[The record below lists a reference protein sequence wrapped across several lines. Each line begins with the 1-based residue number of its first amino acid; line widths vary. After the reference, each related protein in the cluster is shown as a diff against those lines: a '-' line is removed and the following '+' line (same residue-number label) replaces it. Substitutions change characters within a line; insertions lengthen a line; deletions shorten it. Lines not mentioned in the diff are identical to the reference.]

1 MIGLGGFEIIL
12 DGFARALQ
20 ILSSGDQEI
29 LGITL
34 LSLRVSLTATLLGAA
49 FGIPLGFLIARKD
62 FHGRSVV
69 TTIIN
74 TLMGLPPVVVGLVVY
89 LFLSASGPLGFL
101 SLLYTPEAMILA
113 QMILTFP
120 IVCGITISSIL
131 SLSPKLKETLA
142 SLSAPPSWEAMVL
155 LNESRLGLITALI
168 AAFGA
173 AISEVGAIM
182 MVGGNLL
189 GYTRALT
196 TAIMLYTNMGEF
208 ATAIALGI
216 ILLLIAFGVNL
227 FLTYLQ
233 MRSRVRRTT

>member
-1 MIGLGGFEIIL
+1 LGGFEIIVE
-12 DGFARALQ
+12 GFARALQ
-20 ILSSGDQEI
+20 ILFSGDQEI

-49 FGIPLGFLIARKD
+49 FGIPIGFLVARKD
-62 FHGRSVV
+62 FHGKSVV
-69 TTIIN
+69 TTVIN

-89 LFLSASGPLGFL
+89 LFLSSSGPLGFL
-101 SLLYTPEAMILA
+101 RLLYTPEAMIIA

-131 SLSPKLKETLA
+131 SLNPKLKETLV
-142 SLSAPPSWEAMVL
+142 SLSAPSSWEARVL

>member
-1 MIGLGGFEIIL
+1 MAE
-12 DGFARALQ
+12 GFARALQ
-20 ILSSGDQEI
+20 ILLSGDQGI
-29 LGITL
+29 LEITL
-34 LSLRVSLTATLLGAA
+34 LSLRVSLAATLLGAA
-49 FGIPLGFLIARKD
+49 FGIPIGFLVARKD
-62 FHGRSVV
+62 FRGRSVV
-69 TTIIN
+69 TTVIN

-89 LFLSASGPLGFL
+89 LFLSVSGPLGFL
-101 SLLYTPEAMILA
+101 RLLYTPEAMIIA

-120 IVCGITISSIL
+120 VVCGITISSVL
-131 SLSPKLKETLA
+131 SLNPKLKETLV
-142 SLSAPPSWEAMVL
+142 SLSAPPSWEARVL
-155 LNESRLGLITALI
+155 LNESKLGLITAII

>member
-1 MIGLGGFEIIL
+1 MDGFEVIAE
-12 DGFARALQ
+12 GFARALQ
-20 ILSSGDQEI
+20 ILLSGDQGI
-29 LGITL
+29 LEITL
-34 LSLRVSLTATLLGAA
+34 LSLRVSLAATLLGAA
-49 FGIPLGFLIARKD
+49 FGIPIGFLVARKD
-62 FHGRSVV
+62 FRGRSVV
-69 TTIIN
+69 TTVIN

-89 LFLSASGPLGFL
+89 LFLSVSGPLGFL
-101 SLLYTPEAMILA
+101 RLLYTPEAMIIA

-120 IVCGITISSIL
+120 VVCGITISSVL
-131 SLSPKLKETLA
+131 SLNPKLKETLV
-142 SLSAPPSWEAMVL
+142 SLSAPPSWEARVL
-155 LNESRLGLITALI
+155 LNESKLGLITAII

>member
-1 MIGLGGFEIIL
+1 LSGFDIIIE
-12 DGFARALQ
+12 GFVRALQ
-20 ILSSGDQEI
+20 LLFSGDQDI

-49 FGIPLGFLIARKD
+49 FGIPLGFLVARKD
-62 FHGRSVV
+62 FHGKSIF
-69 TTIIN
+69 TAIIN

-89 LFLSASGPLGFL
+89 LSLSSSGPLGFL
-101 SLLYTPEAMILA
+101 RLLYTPEAMIIA

-120 IVCGITISSIL
+120 IVCGITISAIL
-131 SLSPKLKETLA
+131 SLNPKLKDTLA
-142 SLSAPPSWEAMVL
+142 SLSAPRLWEARVL
-155 LNESRLGLITALI
+155 LNESKLGLITALI

-216 ILLLIAFGVNL
+216 ILLLIAFSVNL

-233 MRSRVRRTT
+233 MRSRVKRTI

>member
-1 MIGLGGFEIIL
+1 LDGFEVIAE
-12 DGFARALQ
+12 GFARALQ
-20 ILSSGDQEI
+20 ILLSGDQGI
-29 LGITL
+29 LEITL
-34 LSLRVSLTATLLGAA
+34 LSLRVSLAATLLGAA
-49 FGIPLGFLIARKD
+49 FGIPIGFLVARKD
-62 FHGRSVV
+62 FRGRSVV
-69 TTIIN
+69 TTVIN

-89 LFLSASGPLGFL
+89 LFLSVSGPLGFL
-101 SLLYTPEAMILA
+101 RLLYTPEAMIIA

-120 IVCGITISSIL
+120 VVCGITISSVL
-131 SLSPKLKETLA
+131 SLNPKLKETLV
-142 SLSAPPSWEAMVL
+142 SLSAPPSWEARVL
-155 LNESRLGLITALI
+155 LNESKLGLITAII

>member
-1 MIGLGGFEIIL
+1 LSGFEIIVE
-12 DGFARALQ
+12 GFTRALQ
-20 ILSSGDQEI
+20 ILFSGDQEI

-49 FGIPLGFLIARKD
+49 FGIPFGFLVARKD
-62 FHGRSVV
+62 FHGKSVV
-69 TTIIN
+69 TAIIN

-89 LFLSASGPLGFL
+89 LFLSSSGPLGFL
-101 SLLYTPEAMILA
+101 RLLYTPEAMIIA

-131 SLSPKLKETLA
+131 SLNPKLKDTLA
-142 SLSAPPSWEAMVL
+142 SLSAPRSWEARVL
-155 LNESRLGLITALI
+155 LNESKLGLITAII

-216 ILLLIAFGVNL
+216 ILLLIAFSVNL